1 MNKVTANN
9 SARDRL
15 SAAAREN
22 LAKLGVQFKE
32 VVTPVLDKD
41 GKPVLDMNGNPRTY
55 KSNTLVSISSDAR
68 EMLAALN
75 DRVPCW
81 FRGCAELRAQ
91 FKAEIGAQDCS
102 GCSGAT
108 RRKYYALA
116 RKMLD
121 ADPGRNRPKLD

>member
-1 MNKVTANN
+1 MNKAIDNR

-15 SAAAREN
+15 AEAVREN
-22 LAKLGVQFKE
+22 LAKLGVMFKE
-32 VVTPVLDKD
+32 VVTPALDKN
-41 GKPVLDMNGNPRTY
+41 GKPILNKDGQPVTY
-55 KSNTLVSISSDAR
+55 KSNTLVSISSDAK

-75 DRVPCW
+75 ERIPCW
-81 FRGCAELRAQ
+81 FKGCAELRAQ